1 MKFLQRLETPFR
13 LHLCPLTQKMQLTQ
27 GSWCSVLAPEA
38 LREQSAVGVVSLP
51 YLWFSLN
58 PRAGEG
64 LACTV
69 FSGALQSCG
78 LCLPHLFRPPRLSP
92 LAPVP
97 APWKRWALCPEQSRV
112 LGFGVESLEV
122 WVVSSSWNWRL
133 WPGLDVGARLPGT
146 CPSSW
151 LFSLVV
157 ALSVIVPPSKGGHW
171 LSWSLDCL

>member
-51 YLWFSLN
+51 CLWFSLN

-97 APWKRWALCPEQSRV
+97 APWKRWALSRTV
-112 LGFGVESLEV
+112 SGFRVWGGEFRGLGCVQQLELEAV
-122 WVVSSSWNWRL
+122 A
-133 WPGLDVGARLPGT
+133 WPGCRSQTAWDLSFILAVLPGGRFI
-146 CPSSW
+146 CHRPSQ
-151 LFSLVV
+151 
-157 ALSVIVPPSKGGHW
+157 
-171 LSWSLDCL
+171 